1 MAYNL
6 LKSLIPLI
14 EKYEQETEGDDN
26 LEDFLCWASG
36 NKNKSISRDRNDLE
50 IPPGENLEGV
60 LGKYIVFLYRY
71 ARSYVRKALEDT
83 ALTHFDD
90 FAFLVTVWADQALS
104 KTALIQKNIMDK
116 SSGSEII
123 KRLIRQGFMEEI
135 SSETDKRSKLV
146 KLTPYGTMAL
156 MQTFEKMGNVSML
169 ISGNL
174 SEAEKIQLFEL
185 LHKLHHF
192 HLPIFMEQRNHSI
205 DEIMG
210 YGRA

>member
-1 MAYNL
+1 MAYSI
-6 LKSLIPLI
+6 LKSLLPLI
-14 EKYEQETEGDDN
+14 ERYEQEHVGADN
-26 LEDFLCWASG
+26 LDEFLYWANEQQG
-36 NKNKSISRDRNDLE
+36 GFQKDRSELD

-90 FAFLVTVWADQALS
+90 FAYLVTLWADQPLS
-104 KTALIQKNIMDK
+104 KTVLIQKNIMDK

-123 KRLIRQGFMEEI
+123 RRLIRQGFMEETT
-135 SSETDKRSKLV
+135 SETDKRSKLV
-146 KLTPYGTMAL
+146 RLTHSGTNAL
-156 MQTFEKMGNVSML
+156 MQTFEKMGQVSLL

-174 SEAEKIQLFEL
+174 NEVEKIQLFEL

-192 HLPIFMEQRNHSI
+192 HLPIFMEQRNESI
-205 DEIMG
+205 QQIMESW
-210 YGRA
+210 RT